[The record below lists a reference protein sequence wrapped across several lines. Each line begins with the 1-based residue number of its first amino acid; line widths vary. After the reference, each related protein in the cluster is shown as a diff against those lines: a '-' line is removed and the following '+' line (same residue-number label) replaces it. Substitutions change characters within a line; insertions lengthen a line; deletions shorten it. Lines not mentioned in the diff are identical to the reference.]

1 MLQLYNVI
9 VDTETTSKKILQHGQ
24 LQQRVTIIPLNRVA
38 GKFMDEQTI
47 DLAKKLVGKE
57 NVEPAL
63 SLIDFPSDVRPAMA
77 WVFGQIFVCKDME
90 TAKKVAFHEK
100 IMKKCVTLEGDLFDP
115 AGTLS
120 GGAPAKA
127 GSIILK
133 LEELKETQNE
143 LNHRESLLK
152 KVDTALQNVSKT
164 AEKYGSLK
172 QKHDLLTYEI
182 SMVRQ
187 KLQQTSFHKI
197 KEEASIYMHAHAI

>member
-1 MLQLYNVI
+1 VI

-24 LQQRVTIIPLNRVA
+24 LQQRVTIIPLNRVT
-38 GKFMDEQTI
+38 GKSMDQQTI

-57 NVEPAL
+57 NVQPAL
-63 SLIDFPSDVRPAMA
+63 SLIDFPNEVTSAMV
-77 WVFGQIFVCKDME
+77 WIFGQIFVCKDME
-90 TAKKVAFHEK
+90 TAKKIAFHEK

-120 GGAPAKA
+120 GGAPAKT

-133 LEELKETQNE
+133 LEELKDIQNE
-143 LNHRESLLK
+143 LHNKECLLK
-152 KVDTALQNVSKT
+152 NVELALQGIVKT
-164 AEKYGSLK
+164 AEKYSSLK

-187 KLQQTSFHKI
+187 RLQQTSYHKI
-197 KEEASIYMHAHAI
+197 KEEVDMHMYLI